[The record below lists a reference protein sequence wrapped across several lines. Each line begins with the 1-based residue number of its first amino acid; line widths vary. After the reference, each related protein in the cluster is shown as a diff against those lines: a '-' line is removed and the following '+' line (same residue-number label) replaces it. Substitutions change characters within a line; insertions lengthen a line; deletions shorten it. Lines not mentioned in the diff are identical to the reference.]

1 MLLISR
7 KLIIIMSCL
16 SVIMLII
23 IIYNKIYNINKIKNT
38 EGFTQTTPF
47 ILKQNENVYDSFYS
61 YIYNDLFYNNDNNNK
76 LNYII
81 KGIVQTTQA
90 NNNSIFLDVGSGTGE
105 IVNSL
110 NNKNYNAYGIEKSK
124 DMVKISEKKCNSC
137 GIQNENIE
145 REIIKHAD
153 VLNPMLYEHNTFTHI
168 LLLNETIYEFND
180 KKTLIQILKGWLKR
194 NGFLIIHF
202 VSRKKYNT
210 STTDKDTDT
219 DTEKSLNGVKYQSK
233 YINNNNNE
241 IIFQEKFTDIATSN
255 IRQHEKT
262 LFIEP
267 ITNIVQDI
275 KNTGFIVHGIIDMKP
290 VSNNDFEYLYIFEN
304 V

>member
-1 MLLISR
+1 MLISR
-7 KLIIIMSCL
+7 HLIMLMMILSIII
-16 SVIMLII
+16 LIN
-23 IIYNKIYNINKIKNT
+23 IIYNKIYNINKTKKT

-47 ILKQNENVYDSFYS
+47 ILKQNENVYDLFYS
-61 YIYNDLFYNNDNNNK
+61 YIYNDLFYNNDTKYNK

-110 NNKNYNAYGIEKSK
+110 NNKNYNAYGIEKST
-124 DMVKISEKKCNSC
+124 DMVKISKKKCNSC
-137 GIQNENIE
+137 GIKNEDIK
-145 REIIKHAD
+145 REIIKKGD
-153 VLNPMLYEHNTFTHI
+153 VLNPMLYEHSTFTHI

-180 KKTLIQILKGWLKR
+180 KKTLIKILKGWLKR

-210 STTDKDTDT
+210 SSNDTDKI
-219 DTEKSLNGVKYQSK
+219 LNGVKYQSK
-233 YINNNNNE
+233 YITDNKNTDQ
-241 IIFQEKFTDIATSN
+241 IIFQEKFTDIQTSN
-255 IRQHEKT
+255 IRQNEKT

-275 KNTGFIVHGIIDMKP
+275 KNIGFIVHGIIDMNPISK
-290 VSNNDFEYLYIFEN
+290 NNYEYLYIFEN
-304 V
+304 IL